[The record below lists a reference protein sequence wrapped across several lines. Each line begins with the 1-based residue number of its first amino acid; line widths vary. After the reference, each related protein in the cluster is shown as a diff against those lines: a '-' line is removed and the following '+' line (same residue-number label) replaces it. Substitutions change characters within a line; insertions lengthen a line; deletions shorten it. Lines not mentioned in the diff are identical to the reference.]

1 MESDGSIRINYGEY
15 EHWKYDKFARVVN
28 NMLLRR
34 ENVDLHKFQV
44 CFKGYHLINFKDV
57 RTWIQYA
64 VNHGVKV
71 LDVNLG
77 RYDKTFLP
85 RCIFT
90 CRSLEELNLQMGEA
104 PEDDLEHEGLMLPDK
119 ICLPSL
125 KKLNL
130 CDVEVDTVS
139 SANH

>member
-1 MESDGSIRINYGEY
+1 MELDGSIRINYGEY
-15 EHWKYDKFARVVN
+15 EHWKYEKFARVVN
-28 NMLLRR
+28 DMLLRR
-34 ENVDLHKFQV
+34 ETIDLHKFHL

-57 RTWIQYA
+57 RMWIQYA

-90 CRSLEELNLQMGEA
+90 CRSLEELNL
-104 PEDDLEHEGLMLPDK
+104 
-119 ICLPSL
+119 
-125 KKLNL
+125 
-130 CDVEVDTVS
+130 
-139 SANH
+139 